1 MSASDLDKGARW
13 SSDLATQLEET
24 SFGIICLTSE
34 NLEAPWII
42 FEAGALSKTL
52 DKTFVCPYL
61 LDVEPTDLK
70 GPLVQF
76 QATKAQRE
84 DTKKLIITLNHALG
98 SSQLPQDK
106 LEKAFDVWWPELEQK
121 LKNIPSE
128 KGESRPGRPDREM
141 LEEILELVRAEG
153 RDSRSF
159 AQVRDNFMS
168 LWSKLLESSLQA
180 DPNLNPEVTRALIDL
195 NRNVLKGA
203 KTRSDDYP
211 HYLRDYLRNAIND
224 GEVAIDEGTMT
235 ARILIDALG
244 SDTDIDTDKMAERML
259 ARSNRIRG
267 LKMRLE
273 SLGYTVVP

>member
-203 KTRSDDYP
+203 KTRSDDYA